1 MEVKLDS
8 NTVTVVDK
16 IYFNHMYALN
26 LFRYCQW
33 CGLLPPALL
42 GAVLSEVAHS
52 AAAGAVAEVSVS
64 RT

>member
-1 MEVKLDS
+1 
-8 NTVTVVDK
+8 
-16 IYFNHMYALN
+16 MYALN
-26 LFRYCQW
+26 LMKYCQW